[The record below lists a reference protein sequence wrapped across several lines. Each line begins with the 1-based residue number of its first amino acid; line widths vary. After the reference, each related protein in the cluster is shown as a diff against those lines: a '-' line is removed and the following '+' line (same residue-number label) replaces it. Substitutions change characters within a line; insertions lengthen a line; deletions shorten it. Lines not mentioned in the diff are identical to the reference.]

1 MKPLVVLAAIP
12 VVVFPRDRTALLFG
26 GYLGAAL
33 LVGCIVAAG
42 SGTGPNAMY
51 EVVIAASLAIGYLVA
66 RLGQPGLLRSM
77 QLRACVIVAAAFATV
92 VTPELYAAKDLL
104 MLPSWLAVQRQREAA
119 TRQAVQFI
127 ASQPAPALCSTPIYC
142 YWAGKPFE
150 VDPFNFGQAVL
161 TRQKPVT
168 ELTDRIV
175 AGYYGTIELFD
186 AWDDAA
192 LPAGRQ
198 VDIRAALMTAIAR
211 SYQEVPVSDVPSSFW
226 VRKTPGA
233 GG

>member
-1 MKPLVVLAAIP
+1 VPVVL
-12 VVVFPRDRTALLFG
+12 FPRDRTALLFG
-26 GYLGAAL
+26 SYLAAAL
-33 LVGCIVAAG
+33 LVGCMVAAG

-51 EVVIAASLAIGYLVA
+51 EVVIAASLAIGHLVA
-66 RLGQPGLLRSM
+66 RLGQPGLARSAH
-77 QLRACVIVAAAFATV
+77 LRACVIVAAVFATV
-92 VTPELYAAKDLL
+92 FTPDLYAAKDVVT
-104 MLPSWLAVQRQREAA
+104 LPSWIAVQRQREAA
-119 TRQAVQFI
+119 TRQVVQFI
-127 ASQPAPALCSTPIYC
+127 ASQPGPALCSTPTYC

-175 AGYYGTIELFD
+175 AGYYGSIELFD
-186 AWDDAA
+186 AWNDAA

-198 VDIRAALMTAIAR
+198 VDIRAALMAAIAR
-211 SYQEVPVSDVPSSFW
+211 NYQQVPVADVPSSFW
-226 VRKTPGA
+226 VRKSPGA